1 MSELIG
7 EYKNG
12 NYNVRIYSDGTKIRE
27 TEEDEFIP
35 EFPECMDVNIS
46 TLCSRDCNFCFVG
59 GTQIL
64 MEDFTTKN
72 IEDIKIGDKIIGFE
86 ENSGTRG
93 KLRSVYI
100 AEVTNTFVHVEEEL
114 IQVTTE
120 NGGNITATPNHPFMC
135 TGCKTGHTVKFNR
148 LENIIKSDNPNLY
161 TLGFPIKEY
170 INYDSENYKKG
181 YIVGAWC
188 GDGTRCKNLNI
199 KRYEEK
205 GKEEYYY
212 LCRFVTKDQEIN
224 DRVMDYAKV
233 YFPEFYFNDFNLHG
247 DIRKAVT
254 NATAKV
260 YNELNAFIEKEIHNN
275 ITKEYACGFL
285 AGIFDTEGT
294 IGKIRKII
302 RISNT
307 NIKYIEEI
315 ERCLDILGLT
325 YCREKRTFEHRMDI
339 YNVRVKGTYQW
350 NKFLWYTRPVCD
362 RKSFERN
369 IFDFTEFQITKII
382 KAEKIVKKQYVYNLE
397 TTSHTYIA
405 NNFMVHNCYAN
416 CSLEGKNADFDKY
429 FNNGFFDGIR
439 PYTEIAINI
448 NSIWHPGLINFLER
462 MKERKVI
469 VNATINQK
477 DFEKSITT
485 LKRLT
490 EEKLIW
496 GLGIS
501 LNIVTEDFIEEV
513 KKFPNA
519 IIHIINGIVRPDQIK
534 ELSNNGLKL
543 LILGYKQIG
552 RGIDWYTKTGEKIKK
567 RQNWINDNLK
577 IMANKFEIISFDNL
591 ACEQLNVKSLIS
603 EEQYE
608 ERFLG
613 KDGFTSFY
621 LNLVNDTFALNSLS
635 SENECYPIED
645 KTIDECFNFIK
656 NVNK

>member
-35 EFPECMDVNIS
+35 EFPECMDVNVS
-46 TLCSRDCNFCFVG
+46 TLCGNKCDFCY
-59 GTQIL
+59 
-64 MEDFTTKN
+64 
-72 IEDIKIGDKIIGFE
+72 
-86 ENSGTRG
+86 S
-93 KLRSVYI
+93 
-100 AEVTNTFVHVEEEL
+100 
-114 IQVTTE
+114 
-120 NGGNITATPNHPFMC
+120 
-135 TGCKTGHTVKFNR
+135 
-148 LENIIKSDNPNLY
+148 
-161 TLGFPIKEY
+161 
-170 INYDSENYKKG
+170 
-181 YIVGAWC
+181 
-188 GDGTRCKNLNI
+188 
-199 KRYEEK
+199 
-205 GKEEYYY
+205 
-212 LCRFVTKDQEIN
+212 
-224 DRVMDYAKV
+224 
-233 YFPEFYFNDFNLHG
+233 
-247 DIRKAVT
+247 
-254 NATAKV
+254 
-260 YNELNAFIEKEIHNN
+260 
-275 ITKEYACGFL
+275 
-285 AGIFDTEGT
+285 
-294 IGKIRKII
+294 
-302 RISNT
+302 
-307 NIKYIEEI
+307 
-315 ERCLDILGLT
+315 
-325 YCREKRTFEHRMDI
+325 
-339 YNVRVKGTYQW
+339 
-350 NKFLWYTRPVCD
+350 
-362 RKSFERN
+362 
-369 IFDFTEFQITKII
+369 
-382 KAEKIVKKQYVYNLE
+382 
-397 TTSHTYIA
+397 
-405 NNFMVHNCYAN
+405 N

-448 NSIWHPGLINFLER
+448 NSIWHPGLINFLEK

-513 KKFPNA
+513 KEFPNA
-519 IIHIINGIVRPDQIK
+519 VIHVINGIVRPDQIK

-567 RQNWINDNLK
+567 RQSWINDNLK
-577 IMANKFEIISFDNL
+577 IMANKFEIISLDNL

-603 EEQYE
+603 EKQYE

-635 SENECYPIED
+635 SENECYPIGD

-656 NVNK
+656 NINK